1 MARVSDAHLEARR
14 KSILA
19 AATKVF
25 SQKGISSAT
34 MAEIASEAGI
44 SPGAIYRYFE
54 NKEQLAQGCMN
65 SSAES
70 IKNAWSNPSAVE
82 MPFDE
87 LAAITFAAIN
97 TPEEAIDTQMFL
109 ERMLIAVRE
118 GDATA
123 VAEYREEHERVREGI
138 AFLMQRQFGER
149 LAPFDTKVLGEALYA
164 FYWGARLL
172 KLMYPAT
179 DPVAQLA
186 QVQKVM
192 NHAFGLERASR

>member
-70 IKNAWSNPSAVE
+70 IKSAWANPSAVE

-149 LAPFDTKVLGEALYA
+149 LAPFDTTVLGEALYA

-172 KLMYPAT
+172 KLMSPAT

>member
-1 MARVSDAHLEARR
+1 
-14 KSILA
+14 
-19 AATKVF
+19 
-25 SQKGISSAT
+25 
-34 MAEIASEAGI
+34 
-44 SPGAIYRYFE
+44 
-54 NKEQLAQGCMN
+54 
-65 SSAES
+65 
-70 IKNAWSNPSAVE
+70 
-82 MPFDE
+82 
-87 LAAITFAAIN
+87 
-97 TPEEAIDTQMFL
+97 MFL

-149 LAPFDTKVLGEALYA
+149 LAPFDTTVLGEALYA